1 MESAA
6 AKENTQYL
14 ENNELNKLMET
25 LMIQITTHKPADI
38 VSPLLVNANRNF
50 MRYLIKNYVVR
61 VFGKLYEG
69 YIWRQG
75 DSQRG

>member
-38 VSPLLVNANRNF
+38 VSRLFRSNTSLLIGGIPCRLHEVD
-50 MRYLIKNYVVR
+50 L
-61 VFGKLYEG
+61 
-69 YIWRQG
+69 W
-75 DSQRG
+75 